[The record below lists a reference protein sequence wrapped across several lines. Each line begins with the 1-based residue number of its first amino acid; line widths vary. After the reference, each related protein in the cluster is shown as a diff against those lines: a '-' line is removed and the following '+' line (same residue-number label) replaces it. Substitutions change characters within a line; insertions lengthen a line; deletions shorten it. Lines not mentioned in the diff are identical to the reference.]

1 MSGFYGVPGNRT
13 AARRQL
19 ILNQIV
25 ELTIK
30 LKFGSAMPILRD
42 KAKCII
48 FHVGKKAAFQRD
60 KCAILSGSEV

>member
-1 MSGFYGVPGNRT
+1 MPGSRSAT
-13 AARRQL
+13 RRQL
-19 ILNQIV
+19 ILNQTV

-60 KCAILSGSEV
+60 KCVILSGSEV

>member
-1 MSGFYGVPGNRT
+1 MSGFSSTPGHRSV
-13 AARRQL
+13 ARQQL
-19 ILNQIV
+19 FWIQAV
-25 ELTIK
+25 EMTIK

-60 KCAILSGSEV
+60 KCALLSGSKV

>member
-1 MSGFYGVPGNRT
+1 MSGFYSVPGNRPET
-13 AARRQL
+13 RLQL
-19 ILNQIV
+19 ILNQTV

-30 LKFGSAMPILRD
+30 LKFGSAMPILRG